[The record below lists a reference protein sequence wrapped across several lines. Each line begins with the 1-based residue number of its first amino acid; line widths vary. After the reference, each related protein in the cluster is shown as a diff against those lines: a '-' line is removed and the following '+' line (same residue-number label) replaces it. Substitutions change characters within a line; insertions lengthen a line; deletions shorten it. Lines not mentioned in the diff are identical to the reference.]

1 MEDIEKGVETT
12 ELWVERL
19 RVAAV
24 EHYSRHHVP
33 QDLLMQKK
41 TADYVKQN
49 FTYQLSNGSASV
61 STNEEDEMIDELKSN
76 PSKEQVGVKLQYRGC
91 FSHVLYFSWI
101 SDLGF

>member
-49 FTYQLSNGSASV
+49 FTYQLSNGSSV
-61 STNEEDEMIDELKSN
+61 ESNNEEEEMLESN
-76 PSKEQVGVKLQYRGC
+76 DVPMKTNNPHPAKDQVLLRPSSFYVKM
-91 FSHVLYFSWI
+91 
-101 SDLGF
+101 